1 VFKNILRV
9 LIAISFL
16 AASAL
21 PASAASYRYWG
32 FFTGADGAW
41 TMAMVG
47 AAENIPADGSVDGWR
62 FGIGTDTD
70 TPEPR
75 TMPNFAELCP
85 DLIPAEGITRV
96 AVVIDFGDADQAP
109 AAEAPRPN
117 RVECVSMP
125 AGGSSADALAISA
138 DVRANSGFVCGID
151 GYPLTE
157 CGTEVPDVA
166 EAEAT
171 PYETTAEAVEQAAE
185 EMDTGGNIFIYAG
198 IILVVVVGVVLFIGR
213 TKK

>member
-1 VFKNILRV
+1 MFKNILRV
-9 LIAISFL
+9 LVAISFL
-16 AASAL
+16 VASAL

-41 TMAMVG
+41 IMSMVG

-75 TMPNFAELCP
+75 TLPNFAELCP
-85 DLIPAEGITRV
+85 DVIAVEGITRV

-109 AAEAPRPN
+109 AAETPLSN

-138 DVRANSGFVCGID
+138 DVRANGGFVCGMD
-151 GYPLTE
+151 GFPLTE
-157 CGTEVPDVA
+157 CGVEVPDPIGA
-166 EAEAT
+166 EAAPIAT
-171 PYETTAEAVEQAAE
+171 DAEAVEEAAN

-198 IILVVVVGVVLFIGR
+198 IILVVVVGIMLVIGR